1 MSRFT
6 TAIAAAGIVAA
17 AAVTISNSSDAQRA
31 DGQSRATEALE
42 TAIQALND
50 ERYDDATRALAS
62 LDSAKLSPFEQSRAE
77 QILFSVAYAQER
89 LDEAREHLQRAIAA
103 GGLSAQEIAQARYQ
117 RAQLLMAEE
126 RWLEGEAALEEWLA
140 ANPQHNPAAEY
151 LLAVA
156 RYQANDFD
164 GALAPARAAVDSMTQ
179 PQENWLSLLLALH
192 LQSERYLDA
201 IPLLQQ
207 LVVLVPAKKSYWLQ
221 RSSVYGQIEDYANS
235 SAIMQLAYNA
245 GLLTEDGEL
254 RRLADLLLFNKQPQ
268 RAATVLEEAIEK
280 GSVTLDDKLYEKLAN
295 AWIEARELD
304 KAIAPLE
311 RAAELATTG
320 RLFVR
325 LGEVHVER
333 QDWTAAEIALGR
345 GVAKDGLDDLGAAQ
359 FLMGVVLFE
368 QGRFTEARPWFAP
381 AREARAHR
389 ETADAY
395 IREIA
400 RRSRRL

>member
-1 MSRFT
+1 MSRFSTFASIIIVVAT
-6 TAIAAAGIVAA
+6 TGIAGRG
-17 AAVTISNSSDAQRA
+17 DAQRVRSHA
-31 DGQSRATEALE
+31 PATAETLEA
-42 TAIQALND
+42 AIQALQD

-62 LDSAKLSPFEQSRAE
+62 LDGAKLSPFEHSRAE
-77 QILFSVAYAQER
+77 QILFSVAYGQQR
-89 LDEAREHLQRAIAA
+89 IDEAREHLQRAIDA
-103 GGLSAQEIAQARYQ
+103 GGLSAPEIAQARYQ
-117 RAQLLMAEE
+117 RAQLLMSQE
-126 RWLEGEAALEEWLA
+126 RWVEGEAALEEWLA
-140 ANPQHNPAAEY
+140 ENPQHSPAAEY

-156 RYQANDFD
+156 RYQENDFD
-164 GALAPARAAVDSMTQ
+164 GALAPARAAVEGMQQ
-179 PQENWLSLLLALH
+179 PQESWLSLLLALH
-192 LQSERYLDA
+192 LQNDRYLDA

-207 LVVLVPAKKSYWLQ
+207 LVVLVPAKKSNWLQ
-221 RSSVYGQIEDYANS
+221 LSSVYGQLGDYANA

-245 GLLTEDGEL
+245 GLLTEDAEL

-295 AWIEARELD
+295 AWIEAREFD

-311 RAAELATTG
+311 RAAELAATG
-320 RLFVR
+320 KQFVR
-325 LGEVHVER
+325 LGEVQVER
-333 QDWTAAEIALGR
+333 RDWTAAEIALGR
-345 GVAKDGLDDLGAAQ
+345 GIAKNGLDDVGAAQ

-368 QGRFTEARPWFAP
+368 QGRFTEARPWFAQ
-381 AREARAHR
+381 ARESPPHR